1 MLTKLASTVLG
12 AWRWLAIIAAV
23 ASLAWLHGCQTGAQR
38 EKAAQAAQTAKAVE
52 RARKADQSAAQAVSK
67 AKQETEQSNADA
79 KAAAA
84 GSDDVLKSAF
94 DSLRQ

>member
-1 MLTKLASTVLG
+1 MVLSWFMG
-12 AWRWLAIIAAV
+12 IWRWLAIIAAV
-23 ASLAWLHGCQTGAQR
+23 ASLTWLHGCQTGAQR
-38 EKAAQAAQTAKAVE
+38 EKAAQAAQTAKAIE
-52 RARKADQSAAQAVSK
+52 KARKADQSAAQAVSK

-84 GSDDVLKSAF
+84 GSDDPLRAGL

>member
-38 EKAAQAAQTAKAVE
+38 EKAAQAAQTAKAIE
-52 RARKADQSAAQAVSK
+52 KARRADQSAAQAVSK
-67 AKQETEQSNADA
+67 AKQEVEKSNADA

-84 GSDDVLKSAF
+84 GSDDPLKAAL
-94 DSLRQ
+94 DSLR